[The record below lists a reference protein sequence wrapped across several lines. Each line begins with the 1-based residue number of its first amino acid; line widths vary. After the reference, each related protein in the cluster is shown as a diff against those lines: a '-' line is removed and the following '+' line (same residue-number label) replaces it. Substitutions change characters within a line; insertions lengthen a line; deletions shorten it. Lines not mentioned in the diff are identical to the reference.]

1 MTNDRDKWSDEDKW
15 TDEKLA
21 IEAQEGLRGQGAV
34 VEMMRRL
41 RDAIV
46 KQQRSTNLLTWVIIG
61 LTIVLVIV
69 GVFPLLK
76 QILNQILNH
85 CAQLCSP

>member
-21 IEAQEGLRGQGAV
+21 IEAQTGTRGQGAV

-41 RDAIV
+41 KVAIV
-46 KQQRSTNLLTWVIIG
+46 KQQRSTNWLTWVIIG
-61 LTIVLVIV
+61 LTVVLVIMEV
-69 GVFPLLK
+69 LPLLK
-76 QILNQILNH
+76 QFLR
-85 CAQLCSP
+85 P

>member
-1 MTNDRDKWSDEDKW
+1 MTNDTGKWSDEDNW

-21 IEAQEGLRGQGAV
+21 IEAQKGMRGQGAV

-41 RDAIV
+41 KVAIV
-46 KQQRSTNLLTWVIIG
+46 KQERSTNSLAWVIIS

-69 GVFPLLK
+69 GVFTF
-76 QILNQILNH
+76 LNQILNH

>member
-46 KQQRSTNLLTWVIIG
+46 KQQRSTNWLTWVIIG

-76 QILNQILNH
+76 QILNH